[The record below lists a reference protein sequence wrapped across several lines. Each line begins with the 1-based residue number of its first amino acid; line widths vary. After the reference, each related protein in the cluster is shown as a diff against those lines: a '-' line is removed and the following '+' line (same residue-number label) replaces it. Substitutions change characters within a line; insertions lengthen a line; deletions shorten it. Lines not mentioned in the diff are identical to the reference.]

1 MSPMSPRLLRP
12 RQSLHPEAADWA
24 ARVTA
29 AGATYSGT
37 TLTAV
42 SKFCRSIDAAGIR
55 SKFLRVNL
63 FCGNSITA
71 ALIPLYR
78 SSAYGGAVVGNA
90 TDTNNNFVSADFQ
103 ETQSGGGLKGNGTT
117 KYLNT
122 GLTPN
127 DIPTQT
133 SVHVS
138 FSATDLETAST
149 AYNTTGDRFI
159 IGSYATAENTVYDM
173 AVTAFINATAN
184 VRMFRVGSF
193 NNVASTSSTG
203 RTSESHMLGT
213 QTSATSL
220 TLYADGQSVGSNS
233 TARSPVGSTRPWY
246 VFAHN
251 LNNTA
256 GLFTAARMR
265 MYSIGNGIT
274 ASEALAF
281 RNAVVAFN
289 TSLARA

>member
-90 TDTNNNFVSADFQ
+90 SDTNNNFVSADYV
-103 ETQSGGGLKGNGTT
+103 ETGSDTGGLKGNGTN
-117 KYLNT
+117 K
-122 GLTPN
+122 
-127 DIPTQT
+127 
-133 SVHVS
+133 
-138 FSATDLETAST
+138 DLETGINPVALSFSLSDHHISVYVKGTEAAGTSRYMLSNNNSGIGGSGLGWLSSGSAERFHGPAATLSPSGTSQGFIVGNVSGSTYDYFRAST
-149 AYNTTGDRFI
+149 SVASATGSG
-159 IGSYATAENTVYDM
+159 GSYANNQYRV
-173 AVTAFINATAN
+173 FSAN
-184 VRMFRVGSF
+184 G
-193 NNVASTSSTG
+193 
-203 RTSESHMLGT
+203 LLY
-213 QTSATSL
+213 SL
-220 TLYADGQSVGSNS
+220 QRYIRA
-233 TARSPVGSTRPWY
+233 
-246 VFAHN
+246 
-251 LNNTA
+251 
-256 GLFTAARMR
+256 
-265 MYSIGNGIT
+265 YSIGLGLSGDQINAYYNAMQAFQT
-274 ASEALAF
+274 ALG
-281 RNAVVAFN
+281 RQV
-289 TSLARA
+289 